1 MPDFLWPDRAIGV
14 FETLLVLD
22 GAPIELDAHLQRLS
36 ASVRELF
43 AAELPLHARAL
54 VIEHADS
61 LAVGRLRLTA
71 TPATAHGGVPAVDVV
86 TATVDPENVFPGWER
101 ATELRPFVVEG
112 GLGAHKWADRDGLAW
127 TEATEPD
134 GALPLLLDIGEE
146 VLEASRANIFAVE
159 GERLVT
165 PPADGRILPGVARAR
180 AIESAQAVG
189 VEVSEEPLGAQRLL
203 AAGEAFLTGSVRG
216 VEPVSS
222 ISGTAFRPPGEAV
235 AKVTAELRRRWVGER
250 PVQSTQ
256 TS

>member
-22 GAPIELDAHLQRLS
+22 GAPIELDAHLRRLS
-36 ASVRELF
+36 DSVRELF
-43 AAELPLHARAL
+43 AAELPPHARSL
-54 VIEHADS
+54 VLEHAAS

-71 TPATAHGGVPAVDVV
+71 APASGGVPEVEVV
-86 TATVDPENVFPGWER
+86 TATVDPDNVFPAWER
-101 ATELRPFVVEG
+101 AIALRPFVIDG

-134 GALPLLLDIGEE
+134 GALPLVLDTGGE

-159 GERLVT
+159 GELLVT
-165 PPADGRILPGVARAR
+165 PPADGRILRGVARAC
-180 AIESAQAVG
+180 AIESARALG
-189 VEVSEEPLGAQRLL
+189 VEVREEPLGAQRLL

-216 VEPVSS
+216 IEPVSS
-222 ISGTAFRPPGEAV
+222 VSGTAFGPTGETV
-235 AKVTAELRRRWVGER
+235 AAVTAEMRRRWLGER
-250 PVQSTQ
+250 PAPSAQ